1 MSNQNQ
7 SRLEHSRFPV
17 FLTVFF
23 CLFCLFCFFC
33 FFCCFFFWV
42 SSYLASCE
50 ELLLV
55 PENTKN
61 YFKQLP
67 VHCKQIACI
76 AKKIRDC
83 FSSTRTEVFSNHFI
97 SLSFFP
103 ENFTNRRRRN
113 EQEREDEG
121 TKERKGKKDC
131 TLRRHSFS
139 DPADLLPPLICAS
152 LLTETLA
159 QTNLTSCSVFDR
171 VCRADSRPN
180 RFNASFHKYLCLPF
194 LDIVGR
200 KQPLFPSAASF
211 PPLAF
216 IFINLNNITFRE
228 AQVTSFTWVIIH
240 RYTFWNK
247 QKKFC
252 KWAPFSH

>member
-1 MSNQNQ
+1 M
-7 SRLEHSRFPV
+7 
-17 FLTVFF
+17 
-23 CLFCLFCFFC
+23 
-33 FFCCFFFWV
+33 
-42 SSYLASCE
+42 
-50 ELLLV
+50 
-55 PENTKN
+55 
-61 YFKQLP
+61 
-67 VHCKQIACI
+67 HCKQIACI

-97 SLSFFP
+97 SFSFFP

-113 EQEREDEG
+113 EREREDEG
-121 TKERKGKKDC
+121 NKERKGKKDC

-152 LLTETLA
+152 LLF
-159 QTNLTSCSVFDR
+159 LTSCSVFDR
-171 VCRADSRPN
+171 VCQADSRPN
-180 RFNASFHKYLCLPF
+180 RFKASFHKYLCLPF

-216 IFINLNNITFRE
+216 IFINLDNITFRE
-228 AQVTSFTWVIIH
+228 AQVTSFTCVIIH

-247 QKKFC
+247 QKQFC